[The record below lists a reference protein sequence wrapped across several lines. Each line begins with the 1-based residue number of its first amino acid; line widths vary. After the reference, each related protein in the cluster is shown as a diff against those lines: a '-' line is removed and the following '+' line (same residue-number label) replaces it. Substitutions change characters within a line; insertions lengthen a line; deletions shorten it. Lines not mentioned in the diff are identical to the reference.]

1 MHKNGRVTG
10 KFIHKQVAFN
20 WLELGRE
27 LNIYFNPIISKRIKI
42 YFLKK
47 KSRKQLRN
55 LILSRIYH
63 RRSAYLND
71 I

>member
-42 YFLKK
+42 YFLTKNK
-47 KSRKQLRN
+47 VENS
-55 LILSRIYH
+55 
-63 RRSAYLND
+63 
-71 I
+71 